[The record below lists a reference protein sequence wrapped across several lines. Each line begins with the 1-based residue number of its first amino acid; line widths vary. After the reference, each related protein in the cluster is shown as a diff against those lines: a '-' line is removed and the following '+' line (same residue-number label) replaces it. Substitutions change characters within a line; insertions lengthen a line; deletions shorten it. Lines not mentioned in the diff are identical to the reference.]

1 MEYRPQIIASDLDGL
16 QVVSACSTGAK
27 VRVAD
32 IKFLLSNK
40 VFLLSI
46 ERTKI
51 ETDQEDKR
59 INSVLRFNN
68 VLKVKSKN
76 IDQNKKE
83 LEIEL
88 MAIDY
93 LKNNSDYEI
102 ISMGHRNPQGLYFDK
117 QNEFILE
124 TEHGPNGGDE
134 INLIEIDKI
143 KDDEIQNFGWAIVS
157 DGDHYGGRI
166 EGKTDKKYGVAGDQV
181 FAPQETTT
189 TYISNLS
196 LIHISEPTRQEA
208 RS

>member
-27 VRVAD
+27 VRVAE

-59 INSVLRFNN
+59 INSILRFDN

-76 IDQNKKE
+76 IDQNNKD
-83 LEIEL
+83 LVIEL

-93 LKNNSDYEI
+93 LKNNNDYEI
-102 ISMGHRNPQGLYFDK
+102 NLMFENNAHISLVV
-117 QNEFILE
+117 EALEILLE
-124 TEHGPNGGDE
+124 DHNE
-134 INLIEIDKI
+134 INIL
-143 KDDEIQNFGWAIVS
+143 
-157 DGDHYGGRI
+157 
-166 EGKTDKKYGVAGDQV
+166 
-181 FAPQETTT
+181 
-189 TYISNLS
+189 
-196 LIHISEPTRQEA
+196 
-208 RS
+208 

>member
-1 MEYRPQIIASDLDGL
+1 MEYRPQIIASDLEGL
-16 QVVSACSTGAK
+16 QVVSAACSSGK

-32 IKFLLSNK
+32 IKYLLSNK

-93 LKNNSDYEI
+93 LKNNNDYEI
-102 ISMGHRNPQGLYFDK
+102 NLMFENNVHISLAVEALEILLAD
-117 QNEFILE
+117 QNE
-124 TEHGPNGGDE
+124 
-134 INLIEIDKI
+134 I
-143 KDDEIQNFGWAIVS
+143 K
-157 DGDHYGGRI
+157 
-166 EGKTDKKYGVAGDQV
+166 
-181 FAPQETTT
+181 
-189 TYISNLS
+189 
-196 LIHISEPTRQEA
+196 
-208 RS
+208 

>member
-16 QVVSACSTGAK
+16 QVVSAACSSGK

-59 INSVLRFNN
+59 INSILRFDN
-68 VLKVKSKN
+68 VIKVKSKN
-76 IDQNKKE
+76 IDQNNKE

-93 LKNNSDYEI
+93 LKNNTDYEI
-102 ISMGHRNPQGLYFDK
+102 NLMFKNNVHISLVVESLEILLED
-117 QNEFILE
+117 QNE
-124 TEHGPNGGDE
+124 
-134 INLIEIDKI
+134 I
-143 KDDEIQNFGWAIVS
+143 K
-157 DGDHYGGRI
+157 
-166 EGKTDKKYGVAGDQV
+166 
-181 FAPQETTT
+181 
-189 TYISNLS
+189 
-196 LIHISEPTRQEA
+196 
-208 RS
+208 

>member
-1 MEYRPQIIASDLDGL
+1 MEYRPQIIASDLEGL
-16 QVVSACSTGAK
+16 QVVSAACSSGK

-32 IKFLLSNK
+32 IKYLLSNK

-76 IDQNKKE
+76 IHQNKKE

-93 LKNNSDYEI
+93 LKNNNDYEI
-102 ISMGHRNPQGLYFDK
+102 NLMFENNVHILLEVEALEILLED
-117 QNEFILE
+117 QNE
-124 TEHGPNGGDE
+124 
-134 INLIEIDKI
+134 I
-143 KDDEIQNFGWAIVS
+143 K
-157 DGDHYGGRI
+157 
-166 EGKTDKKYGVAGDQV
+166 
-181 FAPQETTT
+181 
-189 TYISNLS
+189 
-196 LIHISEPTRQEA
+196 
-208 RS
+208 

>member
-27 VRVAD
+27 VRVVD

-59 INSVLRFNN
+59 INSILRFDN

-76 IDQNKKE
+76 IDQNNKE
-83 LEIEL
+83 LVLEL

-93 LKNNSDYEI
+93 LKNNNDYEI
-102 ISMGHRNPQGLYFDK
+102 NLMFENNAHISLVVEALEILLED
-117 QNEFILE
+117 QNE
-124 TEHGPNGGDE
+124 
-134 INLIEIDKI
+134 IE
-143 KDDEIQNFGWAIVS
+143 
-157 DGDHYGGRI
+157 R
-166 EGKTDKKYGVAGDQV
+166 
-181 FAPQETTT
+181 
-189 TYISNLS
+189 
-196 LIHISEPTRQEA
+196 
-208 RS
+208 

>member
-27 VRVAD
+27 VRVSD

-51 ETDQEDKR
+51 ENDQEDRR
-59 INSVLRFNN
+59 INSILRFDN

-76 IDQNKKE
+76 IDQNNKD
-83 LEIEL
+83 LVIEL

-102 ISMGHRNPQGLYFDK
+102 NLMFENNVHISLAVEALEILLED
-117 QNEFILE
+117 QNE
-124 TEHGPNGGDE
+124 
-134 INLIEIDKI
+134 I
-143 KDDEIQNFGWAIVS
+143 K
-157 DGDHYGGRI
+157 
-166 EGKTDKKYGVAGDQV
+166 
-181 FAPQETTT
+181 
-189 TYISNLS
+189 
-196 LIHISEPTRQEA
+196 
-208 RS
+208 